1 MKQFTRTFI
10 NDDGTTC
17 VWKYDLDKSTS
28 GPIETTTSYPKE
40 YLGTVEKTKDN
51 KIDKKYLNPAN
62 GKYVSYQRARALGL
76 TSPSNGK

>member
-28 GPIETTTSYPKE
+28 GPIETSTSYPKE
-40 YLGTVEKTKDN
+40 YLKTIEKTKNN
-51 KIDKKYLNPAN
+51 KVDQKYLNLNN
-62 GKYVSYQRARALGL
+62 GKYVGYCRAKALGL
-76 TSPSNGK
+76 I

>member
-1 MKQFTRTFI
+1 MKQFTKTFI

-40 YLGTVEKTKDN
+40 YLGTVEKTKNN
-51 KIDKKYLNPAN
+51 KVDQKYFNPAN
-62 GKYVSYQRARALGL
+62 GKYVSYHRYRQLIKDRKIM
-76 TSPSNGK
+76 P